1 MGQLAAALQQINARL
16 DSQPQQPTQQAR
28 TAIRATLPAE
38 IEEPGTVQQ
47 AAREP
52 EPQRIKTPGANHRAN
67 AFGDRAGALRLPN
80 GRFRRRYGFHSSEL
94 RYVFTNATARPS
106 CDIVPNYVGSRN
118 RFSSEPKRIEHLSNR
133 GHIQPIR
140 RF

>member
-1 MGQLAAALQQINARL
+1 MGQVAAALQQINARL

-28 TAIRATLPAE
+28 TATRATVPAE
-38 IEEPGTVQQ
+38 IERPGPAQQ
-47 AAREP
+47 PAREP
-52 EPQRIKTPGANHRAN
+52 EPQRIKTPRANHRAS
-67 AFGDRAGALRLPN
+67 AVGDRAGASRLPN
-80 GRFRRRYGFHSSEL
+80 GRFHRRYGFHSSEL

-106 CDIVPNYVGSRN
+106 CDIVPNHVGSWN
-118 RFSSEPKRIEHLSNR
+118 RFSGEPKRIEHLSNR